1 MKIMESAI
9 RDVVN
14 MSWPTLVIVIA
25 IILIL
30 KVTYYF
36 KGERKTFC
44 LHEELMDLLFLL
56 YLIMLF
62 QLVTTQDL
70 AGGGTNLSPFKEI
83 FRYEV
88 GSNLFYRQVVG
99 NIALFVPLGYFA
111 SRYCKINDFLTIFFV
126 TLLSS
131 GVIETVQYFI
141 GRCFDIDDII
151 LNVAGGFIG
160 YLIFIICDTL
170 ESHLPAFFSTD
181 LFKNILTIILCVII
195 FLIYTNYSLWG
206 ILR

>member
-1 MKIMESAI
+1 MRIMESAI
-9 RDVVN
+9 REVVN

-36 KGERKTFC
+36 KGDKRTFC
-44 LHEELMDLLFLL
+44 LHEDIMDLLFLL

-62 QLVTTQDL
+62 QLVTSQDL

-88 GSNLFYRQVVG
+88 GSSLFYRQVVG
-99 NIALFVPLGYFA
+99 NIAIFIPLGYFA
-111 SRYCKINDFLTIFFV
+111 SRYCKIKDLLSIFLV

-151 LNVAGGFIG
+151 LNIVGGVFGFLLYIA
-160 YLIFIICDTL
+160 LSAINK
-170 ESHLPAFFSTD
+170 HLPKVLQKDWFYNLLCIGIIAF
-181 LFKNILTIILCVII
+181 LVICV
-195 FLIYTNYSLWG
+195 LRIY
-206 ILR
+206 

>member
-1 MKIMESAI
+1 MRIMESAI
-9 RDVVN
+9 REVVN
-14 MSWPTLVIVIA
+14 MSWPTLVIVMA

-36 KGERKTFC
+36 KGDKRTFC
-44 LHEELMDLLFLL
+44 LHEDIMDLLFLL

-62 QLVTTQDL
+62 QLVTSQDL

-88 GSNLFYRQVVG
+88 GSSLFYRQVVG
-99 NIALFVPLGYFA
+99 NIAIFIPLGYFA
-111 SRYCKINDFLTIFFV
+111 SRYCKIKDLLTIFLV

-151 LNVAGGFIG
+151 LNIVGGVFGFLLYIA
-160 YLIFIICDTL
+160 LSAINK
-170 ESHLPAFFSTD
+170 HLPKVLQKDWFYNLLCIGIIAF
-181 LFKNILTIILCVII
+181 LVICV
-195 FLIYTNYSLWG
+195 LRIY
-206 ILR
+206 

>member
-1 MKIMESAI
+1 MRIMESAI
-9 RDVVN
+9 REVVN

-36 KGERKTFC
+36 KGEKRTFC
-44 LHEELMDLLFLL
+44 LHEDIMDLLFLL

-62 QLVTTQDL
+62 QLVTSQDL

-88 GSNLFYRQVVG
+88 GSSLFYRQVVG
-99 NIALFVPLGYFA
+99 NIAMFVPLGYFA
-111 SRYCKINDFLTIFFV
+111 SRYCKIKDFLTIFLV

-151 LNVAGGFIG
+151 LNVVGGVFGFLLYIA
-160 YLIFIICDTL
+160 LSAINK
-170 ESHLPAFFSTD
+170 HLPKVLQKDWFYNLLCIAIIAF
-181 LFKNILTIILCVII
+181 LVICV
-195 FLIYTNYSLWG
+195 LRIY
-206 ILR
+206 

>member
-9 RDVVN
+9 REVVN

-36 KGERKTFC
+36 KGDKRTFC
-44 LHEELMDLLFLL
+44 LHEDIMDLLFLL

-62 QLVTTQDL
+62 QLVTSQDL

-88 GSNLFYRQVVG
+88 GSSLFYRQVVG
-99 NIALFVPLGYFA
+99 NIAMFVPLGYFA
-111 SRYCKINDFLTIFFV
+111 SRYCKIKDFLTIFLV

-151 LNVAGGFIG
+151 LNVVGGVFGFLLYIA
-160 YLIFIICDTL
+160 LSAINK
-170 ESHLPAFFSTD
+170 HLPKVLQKDWFYNLLCIAIIAF
-181 LFKNILTIILCVII
+181 LVICV
-195 FLIYTNYSLWG
+195 LRIY
-206 ILR
+206 

>member
-1 MKIMESAI
+1 MRIMESAI
-9 RDVVN
+9 REVVN

-36 KGERKTFC
+36 KGDKRTFC
-44 LHEELMDLLFLL
+44 LHEDIMDLLFLL

-62 QLVTTQDL
+62 QLVTSQDL

-88 GSNLFYRQVVG
+88 GSSLFYRQVVG
-99 NIALFVPLGYFA
+99 NIAMFVPLGYFA
-111 SRYCKINDFLTIFFV
+111 SRYCKIKEFLTIFLV

-151 LNVAGGFIG
+151 LNIVGGVFGFLLYIA
-160 YLIFIICDTL
+160 LSAINK
-170 ESHLPAFFSTD
+170 HLPKVLQKDWFYNLLCIAIIAF
-181 LFKNILTIILCVII
+181 LVICV
-195 FLIYTNYSLWG
+195 LRIY
-206 ILR
+206 

>member
-83 FRYEV
+83 FRYKV

-151 LNVAGGFIG
+151 LNVVGGIVGFLLYIA
-160 YLIFIICDTL
+160 LSAINK
-170 ESHLPAFFSTD
+170 HLPKVLQKNWFYNLLSIGIVAF
-181 LFKNILTIILCVII
+181 IVICV
-195 FLIYTNYSLWG
+195 LRIY
-206 ILR
+206 

>member
-1 MKIMESAI
+1 MRIMESAI
-9 RDVVN
+9 REVVN

-36 KGERKTFC
+36 KGDKRTFC
-44 LHEELMDLLFLL
+44 LHEDIMDLLFLL

-62 QLVTTQDL
+62 QLVTSQDL

-88 GSNLFYRQVVG
+88 GSSLFYRQVVG
-99 NIALFVPLGYFA
+99 NIAIFIPLGYFA
-111 SRYCKINDFLTIFFV
+111 SRYCKIKDLLTIFLV

-151 LNVAGGFIG
+151 LNIVGGVFGFLLYIA
-160 YLIFIICDTL
+160 LSAINK
-170 ESHLPAFFSTD
+170 HLPKVLQKDWFYNLLCIGIIAF
-181 LFKNILTIILCVII
+181 LVICV
-195 FLIYTNYSLWG
+195 LKIY
-206 ILR
+206 

>member
-1 MKIMESAI
+1 MRIMESAI
-9 RDVVN
+9 REVVN
-14 MSWPTLVIVIA
+14 MSWPTLVIVMA

-36 KGERKTFC
+36 KGDKRTFC
-44 LHEELMDLLFLL
+44 LHEDIMDLLFLL

-62 QLVTTQDL
+62 QLVTSQDL

-88 GSNLFYRQVVG
+88 GSSLFYRQVVG
-99 NIALFVPLGYFA
+99 NIAIFIPLGYFA
-111 SRYCKINDFLTIFFV
+111 SRYCKIKDLLTIFLV

-151 LNVAGGFIG
+151 LNVVGGVFGFLLYIA
-160 YLIFIICDTL
+160 LSAINK
-170 ESHLPAFFSTD
+170 HLPKVLQKDWFYNLLCIGIIAF
-181 LFKNILTIILCVII
+181 LVICV
-195 FLIYTNYSLWG
+195 LRIY
-206 ILR
+206 

>member
-1 MKIMESAI
+1 M
-9 RDVVN
+9 
-14 MSWPTLVIVIA
+14 A

-36 KGERKTFC
+36 KGDKRTFC
-44 LHEELMDLLFLL
+44 LHEDIMDLLFLL

-62 QLVTTQDL
+62 QLVTSQDL

-88 GSNLFYRQVVG
+88 GSSLFYRQVVG
-99 NIALFVPLGYFA
+99 NIAIFIPLGYFA
-111 SRYCKINDFLTIFFV
+111 SRYCKIKDLLTIFLV

-151 LNVAGGFIG
+151 LNIVGGVFGFLLYIA
-160 YLIFIICDTL
+160 LSAINK
-170 ESHLPAFFSTD
+170 HLPKVLQKDWFYNLLCIGIIAF
-181 LFKNILTIILCVII
+181 LVICV
-195 FLIYTNYSLWG
+195 LRIY
-206 ILR
+206 

>member
-83 FRYEV
+83 FRYKV
-88 GSNLFYRQVVG
+88 GSSLFYRQVVG
-99 NIALFVPLGYFA
+99 NIVLFVPLGYFA
-111 SRYCKINDFLTIFFV
+111 SRYCKINGFLTIFLV

-151 LNVAGGFIG
+151 LNVGGGFLG
-160 YLIFIICDTL
+160 YLIYLICDVV
-170 ESHLPAFFSTD
+170 SDHMPSFFRTD
-181 LFKNILTIILCVII
+181 AFKNVLTVII
-195 FLIYTNYSLWG
+195 VVALIFVYSKYSLWG

>member
-1 MKIMESAI
+1 MRIMESAI
-9 RDVVN
+9 REVVN
-14 MSWPTLVIVIA
+14 MSWPTLVIVMA

-36 KGERKTFC
+36 KGDKRTFC
-44 LHEELMDLLFLL
+44 LHEDIMDLLFLL

-62 QLVTTQDL
+62 QLVTSQDL

-111 SRYCKINDFLTIFFV
+111 SRYCKIKDLLTIFLV

-151 LNVAGGFIG
+151 LNIVGGVFGFLLYIA
-160 YLIFIICDTL
+160 LSAINK
-170 ESHLPAFFSTD
+170 HLPKVLQKNWFYNLLSIGIVAF
-181 LFKNILTIILCVII
+181 IVICV
-195 FLIYTNYSLWG
+195 LRIY
-206 ILR
+206 

>member
-14 MSWPTLVIVIA
+14 MSWPTLVIVVA

-83 FRYEV
+83 FRYEFGTPKFIRNV
-88 GSNLFYRQVVG
+88 LG
-99 NIALFVPLGYFA
+99 NIMLFIPFGFLSSYLLKNRKLGIVTILTFQA
-111 SRYCKINDFLTIFFV
+111 KINVYVLYQALS
-126 TLLSS
+126 LL
-131 GVIETVQYFI
+131 
-141 GRCFDIDDII
+141 
-151 LNVAGGFIG
+151 
-160 YLIFIICDTL
+160 
-170 ESHLPAFFSTD
+170 
-181 LFKNILTIILCVII
+181 
-195 FLIYTNYSLWG
+195 
-206 ILR
+206 

>member
-1 MKIMESAI
+1 MRIMESAI
-9 RDVVN
+9 REVVN
-14 MSWPTLVIVIA
+14 MSWPTLVIVMA

-36 KGERKTFC
+36 KGDKRTFC
-44 LHEELMDLLFLL
+44 LHEDIMDLLFLL

-62 QLVTTQDL
+62 QLVTSQDL

-88 GSNLFYRQVVG
+88 GSSLFYRQVVG
-99 NIALFVPLGYFA
+99 NIAMFVPLGYFA
-111 SRYCKINDFLTIFFV
+111 SRYCKIKDFLTIFLV

-151 LNVAGGFIG
+151 LNIVGGVFGFLLYIA
-160 YLIFIICDTL
+160 LSAINK
-170 ESHLPAFFSTD
+170 HLPKVLQKDWFYNLLCIAIIAF
-181 LFKNILTIILCVII
+181 LVICV
-195 FLIYTNYSLWG
+195 LRIY
-206 ILR
+206 

>member
-1 MKIMESAI
+1 MRIMESAI
-9 RDVVN
+9 REVVN

-36 KGERKTFC
+36 KGDKRTFC
-44 LHEELMDLLFLL
+44 LHEDIMDLLFLL

-62 QLVTTQDL
+62 QLVTSQDL

-88 GSNLFYRQVVG
+88 GSSLFYRQVVG
-99 NIALFVPLGYFA
+99 NIAIFIPLGYFA
-111 SRYCKINDFLTIFFV
+111 SRYCKIKDLLTIFLV

-151 LNVAGGFIG
+151 LNIVGGVFGFLLYIA
-160 YLIFIICDTL
+160 LSAINK
-170 ESHLPAFFSTD
+170 HLPKVLQKDWFYNLLCIGIIAF
-181 LFKNILTIILCVII
+181 LVICV
-195 FLIYTNYSLWG
+195 LRIY
-206 ILR
+206 

>member
-1 MKIMESAI
+1 MRIMESAI
-9 RDVVN
+9 REVVN
-14 MSWPTLVIVIA
+14 MSWPTLVIVMA

-36 KGERKTFC
+36 KGDKRTFC
-44 LHEELMDLLFLL
+44 LHEDIMDLLFLL

-62 QLVTTQDL
+62 QLVTSQDL

-88 GSNLFYRQVVG
+88 GSSLFYRQVVG
-99 NIALFVPLGYFA
+99 NIAIFIPLGYFA
-111 SRYCKINDFLTIFFV
+111 SRYCKIKDLLTIFLV

-151 LNVAGGFIG
+151 LNVVGGVFGFLLYIA
-160 YLIFIICDTL
+160 LSAINK
-170 ESHLPAFFSTD
+170 HLPKVLQKDWFYNLLCIAIIAF
-181 LFKNILTIILCVII
+181 LVICV
-195 FLIYTNYSLWG
+195 LRIY
-206 ILR
+206 

>member
-1 MKIMESAI
+1 MRIMESAI
-9 RDVVN
+9 REVVN

-36 KGERKTFC
+36 KGDKRTFC
-44 LHEELMDLLFLL
+44 LHEDIMDLLFLL

-62 QLVTTQDL
+62 QLVTSQDL

-88 GSNLFYRQVVG
+88 GSSLFYRQVVG
-99 NIALFVPLGYFA
+99 NIAMFVPLGYFA
-111 SRYCKINDFLTIFFV
+111 SRYCKIKDFLTIFLV

-151 LNVAGGFIG
+151 LNVVGGVFGFLLYIA
-160 YLIFIICDTL
+160 LSAINK
-170 ESHLPAFFSTD
+170 HLPKVLQKDWFYNLLCIAIIAF
-181 LFKNILTIILCVII
+181 LVICV
-195 FLIYTNYSLWG
+195 LRIY
-206 ILR
+206 

>member
-1 MKIMESAI
+1 MRIMESAI
-9 RDVVN
+9 REVVN
-14 MSWPTLVIVIA
+14 MSWPTLVIVMA

-36 KGERKTFC
+36 KGDKRTFC
-44 LHEELMDLLFLL
+44 LHEDIMDLLFLL

-62 QLVTTQDL
+62 QLVTSQDL

-88 GSNLFYRQVVG
+88 GSSLFYRQVVG
-99 NIALFVPLGYFA
+99 NIAIFIPLGYFA
-111 SRYCKINDFLTIFFV
+111 SRYCKIKDLLTIFLV

-151 LNVAGGFIG
+151 LNIVGGVFGFLLYIA
-160 YLIFIICDTL
+160 LSAINK
-170 ESHLPAFFSTD
+170 HLPKVLQKDWFYNLLCIAIIAF
-181 LFKNILTIILCVII
+181 LVICV
-195 FLIYTNYSLWG
+195 LRIY
-206 ILR
+206 

>member
-1 MKIMESAI
+1 MRIMESAI
-9 RDVVN
+9 REVVN

-36 KGERKTFC
+36 KGDKRTFC
-44 LHEELMDLLFLL
+44 LHEDIMDLLFLL

-62 QLVTTQDL
+62 QLVTSQDL

-88 GSNLFYRQVVG
+88 GSSLFYRQVVG
-99 NIALFVPLGYFA
+99 NIAMFVPLGYFA
-111 SRYCKINDFLTIFFV
+111 SRYCKIKEFLTIFLV

-151 LNVAGGFIG
+151 LNVVGGVFGFLLYIA
-160 YLIFIICDTL
+160 LSAINK
-170 ESHLPAFFSTD
+170 HLPKVLQKDWFYNLLCIAIIAF
-181 LFKNILTIILCVII
+181 LVICV
-195 FLIYTNYSLWG
+195 LRIY
-206 ILR
+206 